1 MRQIHFAHR
10 LSMPITP
17 KHLPIILAS
26 NSPYRQQLLKQ
37 LNVVFE
43 TANPDIDETAKL
55 NEQAEHL
62 VARLAQEKAEA
73 VANTHPAHLIIG
85 SDQVAAMGNTIITK
99 PGSHSN
105 AVTQLQQCSGKEITF
120 YTGLAL
126 LNSNTDQRQVCVEP
140 FTVHFRQLTT
150 EAIERY
156 LIAEKPYDCAGSFKV
171 EGLGIS
177 LFEKLC
183 GDDPNSL
190 IGLPLIKLT
199 TMLSIEGVFRP

>member
-73 VANTHPAHLIIG
+73 VANTHP
-85 SDQVAAMGNTIITK
+85 V
-99 PGSHSN
+99 
-105 AVTQLQQCSGKEITF
+105 
-120 YTGLAL
+120 
-126 LNSNTDQRQVCVEP
+126 
-140 FTVHFRQLTT
+140 
-150 EAIERY
+150 
-156 LIAEKPYDCAGSFKV
+156 
-171 EGLGIS
+171 
-177 LFEKLC
+177 
-183 GDDPNSL
+183 
-190 IGLPLIKLT
+190 
-199 TMLSIEGVFRP
+199 RPSSRDG